1 MIQLRSADRHL
12 TDGRR
17 VMVASIRESSNV
29 HYPPDSSLLESN
41 AIAGGG
47 ASNCACSMLRA
58 RHAPRDRSL
67 CRRPPGRAVGKA
79 AGLRRRASQRPPVG
93 WLSVITMSKP
103 GGRRAPVFWHGDFL
117 PSL

>member
-1 MIQLRSADRHL
+1 MIQLRTADRHL
-12 TDGRR
+12 TDGQR

-58 RHAPRDRSL
+58 RHAPRDRSF
-67 CRRPPGRAVGKA
+67 CCRPPGRSVGKRQA
-79 AGLRRRASQRPPVG
+79 SDGEPHSAPCAGLRETFWAHTPRRPEAASGP
-93 WLSVITMSKP
+93 L
-103 GGRRAPVFWHGDFL
+103 
-117 PSL
+117 